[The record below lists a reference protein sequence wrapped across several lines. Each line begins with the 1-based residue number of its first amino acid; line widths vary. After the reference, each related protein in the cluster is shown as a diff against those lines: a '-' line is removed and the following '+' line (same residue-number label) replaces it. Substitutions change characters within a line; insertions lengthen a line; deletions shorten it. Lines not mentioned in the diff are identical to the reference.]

1 VLWGASCAITFSRVT
16 LMEFY
21 EKMNFPAQQLEMM
34 RNMSITQSDSPIY
47 ACLFW
52 VLLLLIFLLYTKRFF
67 NKERT

>member
-1 VLWGASCAITFSRVT
+1 MLWGASCAITFSQVT

-21 EKMNFPAQQLEMM
+21 EKMNFPSQQLEIM
-34 RNMSITQSDSPIY
+34 RKMSFTQSHGMMY

-52 VLLLLIFLLYTKRFF
+52 VLLVLAFLLYTKRFF